1 MSSWSGQRKTLR
13 SSKVQWVAQAAQ
25 AITHRPCLSGT
36 RSPEPGSE
44 PAASGR
50 ERRAC
55 FRFSPCQASRSFDE
69 ARAGSQTRLE
79 QFAVMVSPPP
89 SNAGTFGKSLKF
101 LSRVGGRVTHSR
113 RMAGNSWDRPLHG
126 AVGSSASSP
135 YGASRSRGVWQAA
148 GSSWPARFTRA
159 AGTEQGGCWGPRS
172 LVAPA
177 AFAASAH
184 RNEIPNCSFV

>member
-13 SSKVQWVAQAAQ
+13 SSKVQWVDQAAQ
-25 AITHRPCLSGT
+25 AITHRPCLSGA

-55 FRFSPCQASRSFDE
+55 IRFSPRQASRSFDE

-79 QFAVMVSPPP
+79 QFAVMVFFFFPP

-126 AVGSSASSP
+126 PVGSSASSP

-148 GSSWPARFTRA
+148 GSSWPAHFTRA
-159 AGTEQGGCWGPRS
+159 AGTAGRLLGATQPRCTCCIRC
-172 LVAPA
+172 
-177 AFAASAH
+177 F
-184 RNEIPNCSFV
+184 CS